1 MKYYGILQLLA
12 GPVIF
17 CDVQKLFS
25 LDKEDGESR
34 KSLEYAVDALG
45 LEKQRDFH
53 RALSDAW
60 YTARIFAAIDPEIA
74 DTFTS
79 IDCFQN
85 PRGKKDEIHVI
96 YPGYEK
102 HISREFDTREE
113 ILEDREIAGS
123 RCFLCG
129 KNMRKKIRW
138 FASGGKNYYCLARC
152 PRHGWLK
159 GKIRVK
165 RTDQGK
171 FFAVKTMKLVEE
183 EEAQQ
188 VRDRKEE
195 LKKKRREKR
204 RQERKK
210 EKERAGR

>member
-1 MKYYGILQLLA
+1 M
-12 GPVIF
+12 
-17 CDVQKLFS
+17 QKLFS

-113 ILEDREIAGS
+113 ILEDREIAVLIS
-123 RCFLCG
+123 AFLRSLPWERRVIFLRRYWYGQDIGEIAEALHCG
-129 KNMRKKIRW
+129 AGKVKSSLFRTRKALR
-138 FASGGKNYYCLARC
+138 AYL
-152 PRHGWLK
+152 
-159 GKIRVK
+159 
-165 RTDQGK
+165 
-171 FFAVKTMKLVEE
+171 E
-183 EEAQQ
+183 
-188 VRDRKEE
+188 
-195 LKKKRREKR
+195 
-204 RQERKK
+204 QEGI
-210 EKERAGR
+210 AL